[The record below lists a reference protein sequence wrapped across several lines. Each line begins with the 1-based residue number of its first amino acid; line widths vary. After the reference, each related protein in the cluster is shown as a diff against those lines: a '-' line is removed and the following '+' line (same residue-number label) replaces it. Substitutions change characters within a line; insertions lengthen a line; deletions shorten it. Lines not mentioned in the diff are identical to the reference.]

1 MSEAVVDEL
10 EVVQVNEEDGHRPR
24 VAVVAQ
30 HRLFEPIQQ
39 QGAVRQ
45 SSERVMEGHSGQL
58 LGSTGV
64 FEGERDALGDQ
75 LEVRAILGAEHIGAL
90 EHDPD

>member
-1 MSEAVVDEL
+1 
-10 EVVQVNEEDGHRPR
+10 
-24 VAVVAQ
+24 
-30 HRLFEPIQQ
+30 
-39 QGAVRQ
+39 
-45 SSERVMEGHSGQL
+45 MEGHSGQL